1 MQEPISSTP
10 YVWHFALLMSKML
23 AYLFMTTNHLSV
35 YFTIVH
41 YQSVLTLVDR
51 LEIRKCKK
59 KKIRETKLDSRHYDL
74 CIAIDTKSDYA
85 SFIFSEEK
93 SMRIIW

>member
-1 MQEPISSTP
+1 
-10 YVWHFALLMSKML
+10 MSKML

-41 YQSVLTLVDR
+41 YQSILTVVDR
-51 LEIRKCKK
+51 LENAKK

-85 SFIFSEEK
+85 SFIFSDEK

>member
-10 YVWHFALLMSKML
+10 YLWHFALLMSKML

-41 YQSVLTLVDR
+41 YQSVLTVVDR
-51 LEIRKCKK
+51 LENAKK
-59 KKIRETKLDSRHYDL
+59 KKN
-74 CIAIDTKSDYA
+74 
-85 SFIFSEEK
+85 
-93 SMRIIW
+93 

>member
-1 MQEPISSTP
+1 
-10 YVWHFALLMSKML
+10 MSKML

-51 LEIRKCKK
+51 LENAKK
-59 KKIRETKLDSRHYDL
+59 NKLEKQSSIL
-74 CIAIDTKSDYA
+74 DTTICA
-85 SFIFSEEK
+85 LP
-93 SMRIIW
+93 

>member
-1 MQEPISSTP
+1 
-10 YVWHFALLMSKML
+10 MSKML

-51 LEIRKCKK
+51 LENAKK
-59 KKIRETKLDSRHYDL
+59 NKLEKQSSIL
-74 CIAIDTKSDYA
+74 DTTICA
-85 SFIFSEEK
+85 SP
-93 SMRIIW
+93 